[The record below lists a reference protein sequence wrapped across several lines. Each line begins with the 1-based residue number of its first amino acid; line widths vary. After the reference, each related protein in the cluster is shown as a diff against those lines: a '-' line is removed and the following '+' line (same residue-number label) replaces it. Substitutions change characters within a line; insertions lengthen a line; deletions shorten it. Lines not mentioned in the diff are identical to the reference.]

1 MMTNPSIFRRAY
13 DLAALLAL
21 LHMLALVAVG
31 AYLVGSGTM
40 SLERLRGVVAV
51 LRGEGPSDAGSA
63 QEMPADTVEPD
74 SSDAAGAE
82 GIDSRDQLEIL
93 RLEAERIKAVLDQRL
108 ALNNSIMLR
117 VTTERQAFQQ
127 ERAEAAKREQAAQA
141 QRNEEGYRKQIAI
154 YEGLAP
160 KIAVQHLLAL
170 NDPDKAARIL
180 LEMEARKAKK
190 IVEVAKRGD
199 QLRRMQRIL
208 ERVRVV
214 APERSSELDRSEG

>member
-21 LHMLALVAVG
+21 LHMFALVAVG
-31 AYLVGSGTM
+31 AYMVGTGAM
-40 SLERLRGVVAV
+40 NLESLRGVVAV
-51 LRGEGPSDAGSA
+51 LRGEGPSDAESA
-63 QEMPADTVEPD
+63 QQMPADTVEQE
-74 SSDAAGAE
+74 SSDAEGAE

-127 ERAEAAKREQAAQA
+127 ERTEAAKREQAAQA
-141 QRNEEGYRKQIAI
+141 QRNGEGYRKQIEI

-170 NDPDKAARIL
+170 KDPDEAARIL
-180 LEMEARKAKK
+180 VEMNARKAKK
-190 IVEVAKRGD
+190 IVEVAKRGN
-199 QLRRMQRIL
+199 QLKQMQRIL

-214 APERSSELDRSEG
+214 APERSSDLDRGEG